1 MRAGCRVRGD
11 FIARHPKNNY
21 FRYAFTINEAM
32 AGMSL
37 PLPPRYRSALYP
49 ARAWITE
56 IDRRDIAKVRD
67 FTIIIDEGR
76 IINAVIAVERVHVT
90 TRVTVVLLLG
100 RFDTDT

>member
-1 MRAGCRVRGD
+1 MG
-11 FIARHPKNNY
+11 
-21 FRYAFTINEAM
+21 M

-37 PLPPRYRSALYP
+37 SPFLPVIVLHYP

-76 IINAVIAVERVHVT
+76 IINAVIAVERVYVI

>member
-1 MRAGCRVRGD
+1 MRQWRAC
-11 FIARHPKNNY
+11 HSP
-21 FRYAFTINEAM
+21 
-32 AGMSL
+32 SL
-37 PLPPRYRSALYP
+37 PVIALHYP